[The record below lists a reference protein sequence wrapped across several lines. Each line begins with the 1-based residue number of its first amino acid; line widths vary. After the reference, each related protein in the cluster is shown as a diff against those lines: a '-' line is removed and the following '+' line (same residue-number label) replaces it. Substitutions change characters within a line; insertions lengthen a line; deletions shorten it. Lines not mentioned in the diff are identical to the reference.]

1 MAMDS
6 SDIVWSKH
14 KNSGHDQGL
23 QVAYGSST
31 GTGLATH
38 ALIDNN
44 GNSTASIDYGDSP
57 TADQVLKLFP
67 FDYNADGRSDLA
79 VYAYQAANG
88 HGIGWHL
95 YISEFVNGS
104 WKLKFNGKT
113 CL

>member
-1 MAMDS
+1 M
-6 SDIVWSKH
+6 V
-14 KNSGHDQGL
+14 
-23 QVAYGSST
+23 
-31 GTGLATH
+31 
-38 ALIDNN
+38 
-44 GNSTASIDYGDSP
+44 NSTASIDYGDSP

-104 WKLKFNGKT
+104 WKLKFNGDLPMT
-113 CL
+113 DEYAVFADLNSDGLVDAISDEQSLLSRA